1 MKKITKNKILVYA
14 VSAGCMGLLFGL
26 LSGLVFHY
34 IAGYVVLWSLTG
46 LAFGSCISRVVFH
59 IYYDDASAEMWQVT
73 VYHFLIGIGLLGVI
87 YSDSWGWA
95 DASIALVAAM
105 ALMAACTRFIK
116 YHGGTLTLYRI
127 DHDMRYYPID
137 DNPKND
143 EDTSRPL
150 IRYNGEALTLEEA
163 KAQGLADA
171 VAIARA
177 NLIRIYGITVK
188 EEEKKEN

>member
-1 MKKITKNKILVYA
+1 MKQINKNKVLVY
-14 VSAGCMGLLFGL
+14 VISAGCVGLLFGL

-34 IAGYVVLWSLTG
+34 LAGYIVLWTLTG

-59 IYYDDASAEMWQVT
+59 IYYSDSSAEMWQVT
-73 VYHFLIGIGLLGVI
+73 IYHFLIGIGLLGVI

-95 DASIALVAAM
+95 DAFIALVAAM
-105 ALMAACTRFIK
+105 TLMAACTRFIR
-116 YHGGTLTLYRI
+116 YHGGTLMLYRI

-150 IRYNGEALTLEEA
+150 ILYEGTALTLEEA
-163 KAQGLADA
+163 KAKGLTEA
-171 VAIARA
+171 VALARA
-177 NLIRIYGITVK
+177 DLIRIYGITLK
-188 EEEKKEN
+188 EEKEN